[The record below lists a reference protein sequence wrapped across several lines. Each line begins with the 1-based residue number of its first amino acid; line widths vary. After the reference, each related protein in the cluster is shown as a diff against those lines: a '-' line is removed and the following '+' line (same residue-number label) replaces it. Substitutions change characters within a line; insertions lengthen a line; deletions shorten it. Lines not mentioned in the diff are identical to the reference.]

1 MLKALPAR
9 MYDLKLMELAHLAKP
24 STLTPAPTRVNERV
38 EMELPSVTLFTI
50 DNWHILPKAT
60 NPITDVMLP
69 HRNTLRTLSDE
80 EISA

>member
-9 MYDLKLMELAHLAKP
+9 MYDLKLMLEAQRAKP

-50 DNWHILPKAT
+50 DNWQIEPKAT
-60 NPITDVMLP
+60 RPITEVMLP
-69 HRNTLRTLSDE
+69 HRNTLRTLNDE